1 MNNDKPRLEPNKSFD
16 LCRLACSLYDYFMDD
31 EDLENED
38 PHHEGADGPEDERG
52 DGRGL
57 SDLLRKAMTGVGA
70 VMTNDEGVRDYR
82 VTNNAM
88 RLLGSTA
95 EKTKREVTEVV
106 TKEVRNFLDH
116 LELHEIITRVM
127 TGMTFE
133 INTTIIMIPNEEGKP
148 EMEITQNDVAIKTE
162 IPEESQDDDHEE
174 SDN

>member
-1 MNNDKPRLEPNKSFD
+1 MSKTPHDHF
-16 LCRLACSLYDYFMDD
+16 FMDD
-31 EDLENED
+31 EDLD
-38 PHHEGADGPEDERG
+38 ADDTPADSGDVSDEERG

-57 SDLLRKAMTGVGA
+57 SDLFRKAMTGVGA

-88 RLLGSTA
+88 RMLGTTA
-95 EKTKREVTEVV
+95 EKTKRDVTEVV

-133 INTTIIMIPNEEGKP
+133 IHTQIKMIPNDQGKP
-148 EMEITQNDVAIKTE
+148 EMEVTQNEVSIKTE
-162 IPEESQDDDHEE
+162 IDVEEEVEDADE
-174 SDN
+174 

>member
-1 MNNDKPRLEPNKSFD
+1 MSKTPHDHF
-16 LCRLACSLYDYFMDD
+16 FMDD
-31 EDLENED
+31 EDLEDELSSGQTG
-38 PHHEGADGPEDERG
+38 EGSEDERG

-88 RLLGSTA
+88 RMLGSTA

-133 INTTIIMIPNEEGKP
+133 IHTKIKMIPNEQGKP
-148 EMEITQNDVAIKTE
+148 EMEITQNDVSINTRTDAAVEDTDDGAQD
-162 IPEESQDDDHEE
+162 PNEE
-174 SDN
+174 

>member
-1 MNNDKPRLEPNKSFD
+1 MTKAPHDH
-16 LCRLACSLYDYFMDD
+16 YFLDD
-31 EDLENED
+31 EEDDLADLDE
-38 PHHEGADGPEDERG
+38 EGTHDGDDDRG

-88 RLLGSTA
+88 RLLGNTA

-127 TGMTFE
+127 SGMTFE
-133 INTTIIMIPNEEGKP
+133 IHTQIKMVPNEQGKS
-148 EMEITQNDVAIKTE
+148 ELDISHQEVKIKTE
-162 IPEESQDDDHEE
+162 TDDGEDDVEE
-174 SDN
+174 